1 MMQIPICIA
10 FKKLFTMRKIKTL
23 IFTLLFVCGAVAS
36 AQNITVKGTVT
47 DAQSGDPIPAAAVV
61 VGGSTSGV
69 VTAFDGT
76 YSITVA
82 SDGILIFSSIGY
94 ETMQVPVQGN
104 RILNV
109 ELTQSAEFLDETI
122 VVAYGTA
129 KKSSYSGSATM
140 VRSEDL
146 AQKPVSSVEQAL
158 QGKVAGLQVTTASG
172 QPGASTS
179 FRIRGTGT
187 LNASAEPLYVIDGVA
202 TTSASYSQNAANAY
216 TTSSILSTI
225 NPQDIE
231 SITVLKDAA
240 AASLYGSRAANGV
253 VIITTKGGKAGT
265 GHLNFNAQ
273 VGVATVPRTY
283 TMMSSGDYYKKAFDA
298 YMAAGDDYQ
307 TANQKAQ
314 GLTSWNPY
322 NVDLPYDASGNLAAG
337 AKVVVDTDWQKEVLT
352 PGITQ
357 DYSLSFS
364 GGTDKVNYFVSGGY
378 FDQKGTSPTSRY
390 TRYSGKA
397 TVDAQVNKW
406 VKGGANILFS
416 YATQNSEVSS
426 SAGASP
432 LYNALT
438 FPNAV
443 PVYKVDSNGNYVLDE
458 SGERQYNWSN
468 PVARDFNPLAIPN
481 LNINTATTARLFA
494 SFYGEIQFIPGLSL
508 RTVFSPDYVS
518 VYDTSYWNKYH
529 GDGPAYGGR
538 GSKAQTSDLMYTST
552 TTLNFSRTF
561 GESHNVSA
569 MVGYEFW
576 QSRRNYFNG
585 TKTDFAFDFMT
596 ELAGAGNLQ
605 SMTSYYTDAAL
616 MSFLG
621 HAEYNYAEKYFL
633 SASFRR
639 DGSSVFGA
647 DNKWGNFYSVGAS
660 WRLVQEDFIRDL
672 DWISDLKFRVSYGTS
687 GNNAGLGRYQ
697 ALGLWVASSS
707 YQYGNASGLG
717 HESLSNP
724 DLGWEKQRMLNVG
737 LDFGFLHNRINGSV
751 EFFRKTSDDLLYEYP
766 LPASHGVAGYYD
778 QISSVMMNLAKVR
791 NQGVEIVLGGT
802 PVQTRDFTWDV
813 NFNFSYNADKILDLA
828 GDDDITMS
836 DTKKIWKVGQSQYE
850 FYMPTWMGVDS
861 ATGDPLWKCGDGTTN
876 NYSEADYQMQGR
888 ATPWGFGALT
898 NNFSWKG
905 LSLSFM
911 FYYNL
916 GGKVYD
922 SLYAT
927 IMHDGNDPGK
937 NLHVDALNAW
947 TTAGMQTDVPRYS
960 NNNDNQSNSPSTR
973 FLYDATYLKLKN
985 VNLSYTL
992 PSKIAKKLGPISGVR
1007 VYVNADNLFTVFKDK
1022 NYKGYDDIDIFG
1034 IGGYDAYANYI
1045 PLSQTYTMG
1054 VSLTF

>member
-1 MMQIPICIA
+1 M
-10 FKKLFTMRKIKTL
+10 KTIKFVL
-23 IFTLLFVCGAVAS
+23 PFLLLFLQSVS
-36 AQNITVKGTVT
+36 FAQNITVKGRVT
-47 DAQSGDPIPAAAVV
+47 DVSNGEPIPAASVV
-61 VGGSTSGV
+61 I
-69 VTAFDGT
+69 DGT
-76 YSITVA
+76 TTGVMADLNGNYSISAPSGSVLA
-82 SDGILIFSSIGY
+82 ISSIGY
-94 ETMQVPVQGN
+94 DTQLVPVNGRTAIDVALQA
-104 RILNV
+104 
-109 ELTQSAEFLDETI
+109 SSEFLDDVM

-129 KKSSYSGSATM
+129 KKSSYSGSASM
-140 VRSEDL
+140 VRAEDL
-146 AQKPVSSVEQAL
+146 AQKPVASVEQAL
-158 QGKVAGLQVTTASG
+158 QGKVAGLQVSTASG

-202 TTSASYSQNAANAY
+202 TTNASYSQNAANAN
-216 TTSSILSTI
+216 TTAGILSTI

-253 VIITTKGGKAGT
+253 VIITTKSGKAGS
-265 GHLNFNAQ
+265 GHVNFTAQ
-273 VGVATVPRTY
+273 VGVASVPRNY
-283 TMMSSGDYYKKAFDA
+283 KMLSSADYYKKAFNA
-298 YMAAGDDYQ
+298 YLADGDDYV

-314 GLTSWNPY
+314 GLTTWNPY
-322 NVDLPYDASGNLAAG
+322 NVATPLDASGNVTNG
-337 AKVVVDTDWQKEVLT
+337 ARIIIDTDWQKEVLT

-357 DYSLSFS
+357 DYNLSFS

-378 FDQKGTSPTSRY
+378 FDQKGTAPTARY

-397 TVDAQVNKW
+397 SVDAQVSSW
-406 VKGGANILFS
+406 FKGGANIIFS
-416 YATQNSEVSS
+416 YATQNSEVGQ

-443 PVYKVDSNGNYVLDE
+443 PVYKVDTNGNYVLDGN
-458 SGERQYNWSN
+458 GEKQYNWSN

-481 LNINTATTARLFA
+481 LNINKANTARLFA
-494 SFYGEIQFIPGLSL
+494 SFYAEVKFMEGLTA

-529 GDGPAYGGR
+529 GDGPAYAGR
-538 GSKAQTSDLMYTST
+538 GTKTQTSDLMFTST
-552 TTLNFSRTF
+552 TTLNFNRTF
-561 GESHNVSA
+561 AEKHNVSA
-569 MVGYEFW
+569 MAGYEFW
-576 QSRRNYFNG
+576 KSHRNYFNG
-585 TKTDFAFDFMT
+585 AATNFAFDFMT
-596 ELAGAGNLQ
+596 ELAGAGSIQ
-605 SMTSYYTDAAL
+605 SLTSYYNDAVL

-621 HAEYNYAEKYFL
+621 HAEYSFDEKYFL

-647 DNKWGNFYSVGAS
+647 DRKWGNFFSVGAS
-660 WRLVQEDFIRDL
+660 WRLIKEDFIQSA
-672 DWISDLKFRVSYGTS
+672 DWISDLKLRASYGTS

-697 ALGLWVASSS
+697 SLGLWVAAND
-707 YQYGNASGLG
+707 YQYGNNAGLG
-717 HESLSNP
+717 HESLSNAE
-724 DLGWEKQRMLNVG
+724 LGWEKQKMLNIG
-737 LDFGFLHNRINGSV
+737 LDFGFLRNRITGSI
-751 EFFRKTSDDLLYEYP
+751 EFFNKTSDDLLYEFP

-778 QISSVMMNLAKVR
+778 QVSSVMMNLAKVK
-791 NQGVEIVLGGT
+791 NQGVEVVLNAT
-802 PVQTRDFTWDV
+802 PVQTRDFSWDI

-836 DTKKIWKVGQSQYE
+836 DTKKIWKLGHSQYE
-850 FYMPTWMGVDS
+850 FYLPTWMGVDP
-861 ATGDPLWKCGDGTTN
+861 ANGDPLWKSGNGTTN
-876 NYSEADYQMQGR
+876 DYSLADYDLQGR

-898 NNFSWKG
+898 NSLSWKG
-905 LSLSFM
+905 LNFSFM

-937 NLHVDALNAW
+937 NLHQDALNAW
-947 TTAGMQTDVPRYS
+947 TPTNTNTNVPRYS

-985 VNLSYTL
+985 VSLSYTL
-992 PSKIAKKLGPISGVR
+992 PANVVKKLGPISGIR
-1007 VYVNADNLFTVFKDK
+1007 VYVNVDNLFTVFKDK

-1045 PLSQTYTMG
+1045 PLSRTYTMG
-1054 VSLTF
+1054 VNFTF

>member
-1 MMQIPICIA
+1 M
-10 FKKLFTMRKIKTL
+10 KKIKFVLPFLL
-23 IFTLLFVCGAVAS
+23 IILQSVSF
-36 AQNITVKGTVT
+36 AQNITVKGRVT
-47 DAQSGDPIPAAAVV
+47 DASNGEPIPAASVV
-61 VGGSTSGV
+61 I
-69 VTAFDGT
+69 DGT
-76 YSITVA
+76 TTGVMADLNGNYSISAPSGSVLA
-82 SDGILIFSSIGY
+82 ISSIGY
-94 ETMQVPVQGN
+94 DTQLVPVNGRTAIDVALQA
-104 RILNV
+104 
-109 ELTQSAEFLDETI
+109 SSEFLDDVM

-129 KKSSYSGSATM
+129 KKSSYSGSASM
-140 VRSEDL
+140 VRAEEL
-146 AQKPVSSVEQAL
+146 AAKPVASVEQAL
-158 QGKVAGLQVTTASG
+158 QGKVAGLQVSTASG

-202 TTSASYSQNAANAY
+202 TTNASYSQNAASAN
-216 TTSSILSTI
+216 TTAGILSTI

-253 VIITTKGGKAGT
+253 VIITTKSGKAGS
-265 GHLNFNAQ
+265 GHVNFTAQ
-273 VGVATVPRTY
+273 VGVASVPRNY
-283 TMMSSGDYYKKAFDA
+283 SMLSSADYYKKAFNA
-298 YMAAGDDYQ
+298 YIADGDDYLA
-307 TANQKAQ
+307 ANQKAQ

-322 NVDLPYDASGNLAAG
+322 NVDVPLDASGNVVNG
-337 AKVVVDTDWQKEVLT
+337 ARIIIDTDWQKEVLT

-357 DYSLSFS
+357 DYNLSFS
-364 GGTDKVNYFVSGGY
+364 GGTDKVSYFVSGGY
-378 FDQKGTSPTSRY
+378 FDQKGTAPTARY

-397 TVDAQVNKW
+397 SVDAQVNSW
-406 VKGGANILFS
+406 FKGGANVIFS
-416 YATQNSEVSS
+416 YAMQNSEVGQ

-443 PVYKVDSNGNYVLDE
+443 PVYKVDNNGNYVLDGN
-458 SGERQYNWSN
+458 GEKQYNWSN

-481 LNINTATTARLFA
+481 LNINKANTARLFA
-494 SFYGEIQFIPGLSL
+494 SFYAEVKFMEGLTA

-529 GDGPAYGGR
+529 GDGPAYAGR
-538 GSKAQTSDLMYTST
+538 GTKTQTSDLMFTST
-552 TTLNFSRTF
+552 TTLNFNRTF
-561 GESHNVSA
+561 AEKHNVSA
-569 MVGYEFW
+569 MAGYEFW
-576 QSRRNYFNG
+576 KSRRNYFNG
-585 TKTDFAFDFMT
+585 AATNFAFDFMT
-596 ELAGAGNLQ
+596 ELAGAGSIQ
-605 SMTSYYTDAAL
+605 SLTSYYNDAVL
-616 MSFLG
+616 MSYLG
-621 HAEYNYAEKYFL
+621 HAEYNFDEKYFL

-647 DNKWGNFYSVGAS
+647 DRKWGNFFSVGAS
-660 WRLVQEDFIRDL
+660 WRLIKEDFIRSA
-672 DWISDLKFRVSYGTS
+672 DWISDLKLRASYGTS

-697 ALGLWVASSS
+697 SLGLWVAANN
-707 YQYGNASGLG
+707 YQYGNNAGLG
-717 HESLSNP
+717 HESLSNAE
-724 DLGWEKQRMLNVG
+724 LGWEKQKMLNIG
-737 LDFGFLHNRINGSV
+737 LDFGFLRNRITGSV
-751 EFFRKTSDDLLYEYP
+751 EFFNKTSDDLLYEYP

-778 QISSVMMNLAKVR
+778 QISSVMMNLAKVK
-791 NQGVEIVLGGT
+791 NQGVEVVLNGT
-802 PVQTRDFTWDV
+802 PVQTRDFSWDI

-836 DTKKIWKVGQSQYE
+836 DTKKIWKVGHSQYE
-850 FYMPTWMGVDS
+850 FYLPTWMGVDP
-861 ATGDPLWKCGDGTTN
+861 ANGDPLWKSGNGTTN
-876 NYSEADYQMQGR
+876 DYSVADYDLQGR

-898 NNFSWKG
+898 NSLSWKG
-905 LSLSFM
+905 LNFSFM

-937 NLHVDALNAW
+937 NLHQDALNAW
-947 TTAGMQTDVPRYS
+947 TPTNTKTNVPRYS

-985 VNLSYTL
+985 VSLSYTL
-992 PSKIAKKLGPISGVR
+992 PANVVKKLGPISGIR
-1007 VYVNADNLFTVFKDK
+1007 LYVNVDNLFTVFKDK

-1045 PLSQTYTMG
+1045 PLSRTYTMG
-1054 VSLTF
+1054 VNFTF

>member
-1 MMQIPICIA
+1 M
-10 FKKLFTMRKIKTL
+10 KTIKFVLPFLL
-23 IFTLLFVCGAVAS
+23 IFLQSVSF
-36 AQNITVKGTVT
+36 AQNITVKGRVT
-47 DAQSGDPIPAAAVV
+47 DASNGEPIPAASVV
-61 VGGSTSGV
+61 I
-69 VTAFDGT
+69 DGT
-76 YSITVA
+76 TTGVMADLNGNYSISAPSGSVLA
-82 SDGILIFSSIGY
+82 VSSIGY
-94 ETMQVPVQGN
+94 DTQLVPVNGRTAIDVALQA
-104 RILNV
+104 
-109 ELTQSAEFLDETI
+109 SSEFLDDVM

-129 KKSSYSGSATM
+129 KKSSYSGSASM
-140 VRSEDL
+140 VRAEEL
-146 AQKPVSSVEQAL
+146 AAKPVASVEQAL
-158 QGKVAGLQVTTASG
+158 QGKVAGLQVSTASG

-202 TTSASYSQNAANAY
+202 TTNASYSQNAANAN
-216 TTSSILSTI
+216 TTAGILSTI

-253 VIITTKGGKAGT
+253 VIITTKSGKAGS
-265 GHLNFNAQ
+265 GHVNFTAQ
-273 VGVATVPRTY
+273 VGVASVPRNY
-283 TMMSSGDYYKKAFDA
+283 SMLSSADYYKKAFNA
-298 YMAAGDDYQ
+298 YLADGDDYV

-314 GLTSWNPY
+314 GLTTWNPY
-322 NVDLPYDASGNLAAG
+322 NVATPLDASGNVTNG
-337 AKVVVDTDWQKEVLT
+337 ARIIIDTDWQKEVLT

-357 DYSLSFS
+357 DYNLSFS
-364 GGTDKVNYFVSGGY
+364 GGTDKVSYFVSGGY
-378 FDQKGTSPTSRY
+378 FDQKGTAPTARY

-397 TVDAQVNKW
+397 SVDAQVSSW
-406 VKGGANILFS
+406 FKGGANIIFS
-416 YATQNSEVSS
+416 YATQNSEVGQ

-443 PVYKVDSNGNYVLDE
+443 PVYKVDTNGNYVLDGN
-458 SGERQYNWSN
+458 GEKQYNWSN

-481 LNINTATTARLFA
+481 LNINKANTARLFA
-494 SFYGEIQFIPGLSL
+494 SFYAEVKFMEGLTA
-508 RTVFSPDYVS
+508 RTVFSPDFVS

-529 GDGPAYGGR
+529 GDGPAYAGR
-538 GSKAQTSDLMYTST
+538 GTKTQTSDLMFTST
-552 TTLNFSRTF
+552 TTLNFNRTF
-561 GESHNVSA
+561 AEKHNVSA
-569 MVGYEFW
+569 MAGYEFW
-576 QSRRNYFNG
+576 KSHRNYFNG
-585 TKTDFAFDFMT
+585 AATNFAFDFMT
-596 ELAGAGNLQ
+596 ELAGAGSIQ
-605 SMTSYYTDAAL
+605 SLTSYYNDAAL

-621 HAEYNYAEKYFL
+621 HAEYSYDEKYFL

-647 DNKWGNFYSVGAS
+647 DRKWGNFFSVGAS
-660 WRLVQEDFIRDL
+660 WRLIKEDFIQSA
-672 DWISDLKFRVSYGTS
+672 DWISDLKLRASYGTS

-697 ALGLWVASSS
+697 SLGLWVAAND
-707 YQYGNASGLG
+707 YQYGNNAGLG
-717 HESLSNP
+717 HESLSNAE
-724 DLGWEKQRMLNVG
+724 LGWEKQKMLNIG
-737 LDFGFLHNRINGSV
+737 LDFGFLRNRITGSI
-751 EFFRKTSDDLLYEYP
+751 EFFNKTSDDLLYEFP

-778 QISSVMMNLAKVR
+778 QVSSVMMNLAKVK
-791 NQGVEIVLGGT
+791 NQGVEVVLNAT
-802 PVQTRDFTWDV
+802 PVQTRDFSWDI

-836 DTKKIWKVGQSQYE
+836 DTKKIWKLGHSQYE
-850 FYMPTWMGVDS
+850 FYLPTWMGVDP
-861 ATGDPLWKCGDGTTN
+861 ANGDPLWKSGNGTTN
-876 NYSEADYQMQGR
+876 DYSLADYDLQGR

-898 NNFSWKG
+898 NSLSWKG
-905 LSLSFM
+905 LNFSFM

-937 NLHVDALNAW
+937 NLHQDALNAW
-947 TTAGMQTDVPRYS
+947 TPTNTNTNVPRYS

-985 VNLSYTL
+985 VSLSYTL
-992 PSKIAKKLGPISGVR
+992 PANVVKKLGPISGIR
-1007 VYVNADNLFTVFKDK
+1007 VYVNVDNLFTVFKDK

-1045 PLSQTYTMG
+1045 PLSRTYTMG
-1054 VSLTF
+1054 VNFTF